1 MVLGCFDIK
10 YNDTWSYIFHSK
22 RIMYFLVLET
32 RVFRNNNCILN
43 MFQIPQVIG
52 LTYQKFLH
60 LTAQHD
66 CISPVEYKLSALQ
79 LHSQAMDGIH
89 GMEVELATCL
99 GAVMAQVCF
108 VM

>member
-1 MVLGCFDIK
+1 
-10 YNDTWSYIFHSK
+10 
-22 RIMYFLVLET
+22 
-32 RVFRNNNCILN
+32 

-66 CISPVEYKLSALQ
+66 TISPVEYKLSALQ
-79 LHSQAMDGIH
+79 LHSQAMDGLH

-108 VM
+108 LLSNEGFSYDMPHNCNWFDTVLGYLP